1 MPRIQ
6 RTAPHW
12 SRRGDL
18 IERPILLPLNL
29 AERPHKSQE
38 LTALFQVSTKAISR
52 HIDRLPNHHLIT
64 EDVARL
70 NPCAPISQI
79 GGRLFVR

>member
-18 IERPILLPLNL
+18 IERPILLPLKL
-29 AERPHKSQE
+29 AERPHKCQE
-38 LTALFQVSTKAISR
+38 LTTLFQISTKTISR

-70 NPCAPISQI
+70 NPRAPSGQI
-79 GGRLFVR
+79 WGRLCVR